1 LKNNNIFKLNLKEK
15 ILFLISIVLLS
26 FGWTFPLGLV
36 ILLFL
41 VLRIGKDYFT
51 KSPKREY
58 LNTDFVN

>member
-26 FGWTFPLGLV
+26 FGWTFPLGLM
-36 ILLFL
+36 ILLL
-41 VLRIGKDYFT
+41 LALRIGKDYYA
-51 KSPKREY
+51 KYPKRKY